1 MKGKNDS
8 TPFLPLKSKIGGK
21 VTYVHNKDDIC
32 LTERQADYVYETVKK
47 GNMINTQTMTSEMT
61 QDQGD
66 NPYKRVVLNNVYK
79 VPEKCPEM
87 KNGSIFSDNVRYVQH
102 DQRTT
107 QNLNFDTL
115 DYRNHKDLYLQLK
128 EEPLPILDVDFGIY
142 PGMTKARYLDAYE
155 DISAEMVYAS
165 KFEENSDLSKT
176 YLGKTDTTRNTKIKA
191 EERFPI
197 TGQGFASGKLL
208 DGTECQILLDT
219 GATKSYMSKS
229 YYLRCKTLHALPK
242 FSSNTQRIQV
252 ENGQYVSVLF
262 VIPVIIDIH
271 GHRFEIFTLV
281 SKIHDNVDLVMGMK
295 NIFELEGVIDS
306 RESCFSFLSRSIP
319 FFPTTT
325 VEIAPAS
332 QKIVMVDAP
341 FVEELSGMAMIKIL
355 DMKEQTT
362 SMIKLK
368 FIQNKA
374 VLKIKNKTH
383 KTITFGKTNMMGIVD
398 LRSLGFYKIKQ
409 EVLQEHLSRHYHF
422 ELADDVCDRY
432 NRLVNLMRKEE
443 ENSEGK
449 FPWLDN
455 TDERKHM
462 TDREILDKYINLD
475 NSCLTKAEK
484 EQVRDLLYQY
494 KDAFSLR
501 DQIGLC
507 PNIEIE
513 IDVTDKSP
521 FFIRPFHANEDDK
534 VILDKEMKQLCYL
547 GILKEGFSA
556 YSSHVMLISRKMTK
570 DKRVVTD
577 FRHLNMW
584 IAKNNLAYPLE
595 NVGFSFCLLIIMK
608 LNYVPDLYK
617 QSRFYL

>member
-8 TPFLPLKSKIGGK
+8 TPFLPLKSKTGGK
-21 VTYVHNKDDIC
+21 VTYLQNKDDMC
-32 LTERQADYVYETVKK
+32 LTERQADYVYEVVEK
-47 GNMINTQTMTSEMT
+47 GNMINTKTMTSEIT
-61 QDQGD
+61 QNQDD
-66 NPYKRVVLNNVYK
+66 NPCKRVVLNNIYK
-79 VPEKCPEM
+79 IPESCPEM
-87 KNGSIFSDNVRYVQH
+87 KNWSIFSDNIRYIQH
-102 DQRTT
+102 DKMTT

-115 DYRNHKDLYLQLK
+115 DYRNHKDLHLQLK
-128 EEPLPILDVDFGIY
+128 EEPLLSLDIDFGLY
-142 PGMTKARYLDAYE
+142 PDVTKARYLDVYE
-155 DISAEMVYAS
+155 DVYAEMVCTS
-165 KFEENSDLSKT
+165 KFDENSDLSMT
-176 YLGKTDTTRNTKIKA
+176 YFGQTDMTRSTEIKA
-191 EERFPI
+191 EERFSI
-197 TGQGFASGKLL
+197 TSQGFAAGKLL

-252 ENGQYVSVLF
+252 GNGQYVSVLF

-281 SKIHDNVDLVMGMK
+281 SEIHDNVDLVMGMK

-319 FFPTTT
+319 FFPVTT

-332 QKIVMVDAP
+332 QKMVMVDAP
-341 FVEELSGMAMIKIL
+341 FIEELSGMAMVKIL
-355 DMKEQTT
+355 DMKTQTT
-362 SMIKLK
+362 NMIKLK
-368 FIQNKA
+368 FIWNKM
-374 VLKIKNKTH
+374 VLKIRNRTH
-383 KTITFGKTNMMGIVD
+383 ETITFGRTDIMGVVD
-398 LRSLGFYKIKQ
+398 LRSLGFYKKKQ
-409 EVLQEHLSRHYHF
+409 GVLQEHLSRHYHF
-422 ELADDVCDRY
+422 ELADNVCDQY
-432 NRLVNLMRKEE
+432 NRLVNPMRKEE
-443 ENSEGK
+443 EKSERK
-449 FPWLDN
+449 FPWLDD
-455 TDERKHM
+455 TDKRKHM
-462 TDREILDKYINLD
+462 TDREILDKYVNLD
-475 NSCLTKAEK
+475 NSCLTKVEK

-501 DQIGLC
+501 DEIGLC

-556 YSSHVMLISRKMTK
+556 YSSPVMLISRKMTK

-577 FRHLNMW
+577 FRHLNMQ
-584 IAKNNLAYPLE
+584 IAKNNLAYPLLKDT
-595 NVGFSFCLLIIMK
+595 FSMLGSSKCEVMSVL
-608 LNYVPDLYK
+608 DLK
-617 QSRFYL
+617 DAFHSS